1 VENRKLA
8 KVNSC
13 CFDFHC
19 VSSYIM
25 AGVVF
30 LLVLGSIRELMLRD
44 DDAQRGSEL

>member
-8 KVNSC
+8 KVNSY

-19 VSSYIM
+19 ISSYIM

-30 LLVLGSIRELMLRD
+30 LLVLGSIRD
-44 DDAQRGSEL
+44 